1 MEAPKIRGQ
10 KICQNPAATAMNSE
24 IRASRL
30 ASVGCSFIFCESYR
44 SDLSALPH
52 GSSQVPMIHQSR
64 VLRPL
69 NFLLILWDHN
79 NLSLSV
85 VPFCSPLVFSFY
97 WNNFIFLN
105 KHMTNVSSFY
115 YSWFLML

>member
-10 KICQNPAATAMNSE
+10 KICQNPTATPMNSE
-24 IRASRL
+24 IWASCL

-52 GSSQVPMIHQSR
+52 GSSQVPMIHQGR

-69 NFLLILWDHN
+69 NFLLILWDYN
-79 NLSLSV
+79 NLRLSV
-85 VPFCSPLVFSFY
+85 VPFCSPPVFSF
-97 WNNFIFLN
+97 FGIILF
-105 KHMTNVSSFY
+105 F
-115 YSWFLML
+115 